1 MSYRRLLP
9 AFTGLLLA
17 AGILLWFIARAGTS
31 ASLGVFSE
39 LDIGV
44 QLGLFGGVL
53 LAMLMASV
61 ALIQCQIAR
70 PLHRLV
76 NYVKHQQDG
85 DRGEPPKSL
94 MRRQDDIALLTKKI
108 QRLLVT
114 LREQNEQLLEQTL
127 NDPLTGLGNRR
138 LLEQRLN
145 TALPL
150 SRRRMAP
157 LSALMID
164 VDHFKPYND
173 HYGHLAGDDCLIEI
187 ANVLRDIFRRD
198 TDIVVRLG
206 GEEFVVVLLDVEL
219 DEAVRLA
226 EAMRGM
232 LQAVGIPHVESPTA
246 PVVTVSIGVATAQP
260 GTPIDVEN
268 LIACADAAL
277 YQCKARGR
285 NCITSCI
292 VNVDMTP
299 ASVSVL
305 G

>member
-1 MSYRRLLP
+1 MSYRRFLL
-9 AFTGLLLA
+9 AFASLLLA
-17 AGILLWFIARAGTS
+17 AGALLWFIARPASS
-31 ASLGVFSE
+31 AFFGLLAELSLGARLS
-39 LDIGV
+39 LAG
-44 QLGLFGGVL
+44 GLL
-53 LAMLMASV
+53 LATLTMSV
-61 ALIQCQIAR
+61 ALVQRQVAR
-70 PLHRLV
+70 PLDQLV
-76 NYVKHQQDG
+76 DYVRRQQNG
-85 DRGEPPKSL
+85 DQGEPPRAL
-94 MRRQDDIALLTKKI
+94 MGRQDQIALLTGEI
-108 QRLLVT
+108 QRLLDT
-114 LREQNEQLLEQTL
+114 LREQNDKLLEQTL

-138 LLEQRLN
+138 LLEQRLD

-164 VDHFKPYND
+164 VDHFKAYND
-173 HYGHLAGDDCLIEI
+173 HYGHPAGDDCLLEI

-206 GEEFVVVLLDVEL
+206 GEEFIVVLLDIDL
-219 DEAVRLA
+219 DEAVQLA

-232 LQAVGIPHVESPTA
+232 LQAVGIPHETSPTA

-268 LIACADAAL
+268 LIACADTAL
-277 YQCKARGR
+277 YQCKAMGR

-292 VNVDMTP
+292 VNIDMTV

-305 G
+305 S

>member
-1 MSYRRLLP
+1 MSYRRFLL
-9 AFTGLLLA
+9 AFASLLLA
-17 AGILLWFIARAGTS
+17 AGALLWFIARPASS
-31 ASLGVFSE
+31 AFFGLLAELSLGAR
-39 LDIGV
+39 
-44 QLGLFGGVL
+44 LGLAGGLL
-53 LAMLMASV
+53 LATLTMSV
-61 ALIQCQIAR
+61 ALVQRQVAR
-70 PLHRLV
+70 PLDQLV
-76 NYVKHQQDG
+76 DYVRRQQNG
-85 DRGEPPKSL
+85 DQGEPPRAL
-94 MRRQDDIALLTKKI
+94 MGRQDQIALLTGEI
-108 QRLLVT
+108 QRLLDT
-114 LREQNEQLLEQTL
+114 LREQNDKLLEQTL

-138 LLEQRLN
+138 LLEQRLD

-164 VDHFKPYND
+164 VDHFKAYND
-173 HYGHLAGDDCLIEI
+173 HYGHPMGDDCLLEI

-206 GEEFVVVLLDVEL
+206 GEEFIVVLLDIDL
-219 DEAVRLA
+219 DEAVQLA

-232 LQAVGIPHVESPTA
+232 LQAVGIPHATSPTA

-268 LIACADAAL
+268 LIACADTAL
-277 YQCKARGR
+277 YQCKAMGR

-292 VNVDMTP
+292 VNTDMTV

-305 G
+305 S

>member
-1 MSYRRLLP
+1 MSYRRFLL
-9 AFTGLLLA
+9 AFASLLLA
-17 AGILLWFIARAGTS
+17 AGALLWFIARPASSAFFGLLAGL
-31 ASLGVFSE
+31 SLGARLS
-39 LDIGV
+39 LAG
-44 QLGLFGGVL
+44 GLL
-53 LAMLMASV
+53 LATLTMSV
-61 ALIQCQIAR
+61 ALVQRQVAR
-70 PLHRLV
+70 PLDQLV
-76 NYVKHQQDG
+76 DYVRRQQNG
-85 DRGEPPKSL
+85 DQGEPPRAL
-94 MRRQDDIALLTKKI
+94 MGRQDQIALLTCEI
-108 QRLLVT
+108 QRLLDT
-114 LREQNEQLLEQTL
+114 LREQNDKLLEQTL

-138 LLEQRLN
+138 LLEQRLD

-164 VDHFKPYND
+164 VDHFKAYND
-173 HYGHLAGDDCLIEI
+173 HYGHPAGDDCLLEI

-206 GEEFVVVLLDVEL
+206 GEEFIVVLLDIDL
-219 DEAVRLA
+219 DEAVQLA

-232 LQAVGIPHVESPTA
+232 LQAVGIPHDKSPTA

-268 LIACADAAL
+268 LIACADTAL
-277 YQCKARGR
+277 YQCKAMGR

-292 VNVDMTP
+292 VNTDMTV

-305 G
+305 S

>member
-1 MSYRRLLP
+1 M
-9 AFTGLLLA
+9 A
-17 AGILLWFIARAGTS
+17 AGILLWLIIRQAPL
-31 ASLGVFSE
+31 ASLGVFTE
-39 LDIGV
+39 LDVGTR
-44 QLGLFGGVL
+44 LGLAGGLL
-53 LAMLMASV
+53 LATLVASV
-61 ALIQCQIAR
+61 MLVQRQVTR
-70 PLHRLV
+70 PLNQLV
-76 NYVKHQQDG
+76 DYVRRQQDG
-85 DRGEPPKSL
+85 DQGEPPHAL
-94 MRRQDDIALLTKKI
+94 MKRQDEIALLTGEI
-108 QRLLVT
+108 QRLLGT
-114 LREQNEQLLEQTL
+114 LREQNDKLLAQTL

-138 LLEQRLN
+138 LLEQRLD

-173 HYGHLAGDDCLIEI
+173 HYGHPAGDDCLIEI

-206 GEEFVVVLLDVEL
+206 GEEFIVVLLDVDLE
-219 DEAVRLA
+219 EAVQLA

-232 LQAVGIPHVESPTA
+232 LQAVGIPHEKSPTA

-268 LIACADAAL
+268 MIACADAAL
-277 YQCKARGR
+277 YQCKAQGR

-292 VNVDMTP
+292 VNIDMTTS
-299 ASVSVL
+299 SVSVL